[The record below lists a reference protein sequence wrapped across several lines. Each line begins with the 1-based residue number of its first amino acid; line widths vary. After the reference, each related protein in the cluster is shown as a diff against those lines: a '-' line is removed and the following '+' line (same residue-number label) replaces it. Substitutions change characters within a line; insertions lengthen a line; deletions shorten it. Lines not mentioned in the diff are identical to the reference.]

1 MDLPETL
8 RRGRAISIPLLVL
21 RATGVKRATVNGRGG
36 SGWQGPQEGGYRH
49 YFKGEL
55 GREGVTIGP
64 REVNSEFLKGSR
76 GRKEER
82 QPEEVEGKYSAIF
95 SILCVF

>member
-1 MDLPETL
+1 MNE
-8 RRGRAISIPLLVL
+8 
-21 RATGVKRATVNGRGG
+21 RGG
-36 SGWQGPQEGGYRH
+36 SGWQGPQEGGHRF
-49 YFKGEL
+49 YFEGAL
-55 GREGVTIGP
+55 GREGLTMGR

-82 QPEEVEGKYSAIF
+82 QPEEVGGKYSAIL